1 MLVYT
6 VASMTANKK
15 SDVGL
20 FGLGNMGAAVASRL
34 TALGEVVAYDP
45 DPERKGGDGIR
56 VAATPEEVAAA
67 RTVVL
72 SLPTPATSAQ
82 VVAAIAPL
90 MGDGGLIIETSTVNP
105 ADVQALADAAA
116 PHGVRVI
123 DAAILSGVAQMYAG
137 TSALLIGGD
146 EADVA
151 AARPVL
157 DALAVRQKHFGPLGS
172 GMAAKVVNNAVAHAV
187 MVVLVEAGAMA
198 KATGVSGQD
207 LVDLLTGEDAGLT
220 RPLTH
225 RFAERVMRGA
235 YDGGMPT
242 EAARKDSTLAL
253 ELAQHTGVPLFA
265 IQAAHTVYELGL
277 GAGLG
282 RDDYASIAKLWENW
296 TGRDLKETQ

>member
-1 MLVYT
+1 
-6 VASMTANKK
+6 MTN
-15 SDVGL
+15 VGL

-34 TALGEVVAYDP
+34 TALGEVIAYDP
-45 DPERKGGDGIR
+45 DPERKGGDR
-56 VAATPEEVAAA
+56 VRLVDTPEEVATAG
-67 RTVVL
+67 TVVL
-72 SLPTPATSAQ
+72 SLPAPAVSAQ
-82 VVAAIAPL
+82 VVKTIAPL
-90 MGDGGLIIETSTVNP
+90 MGDDGLIIETSTVNP

-137 TSALLIGGD
+137 TSALLIGGAD
-146 EADVA
+146 ADVD

-157 DALAVRQKHFGPLGS
+157 DALAVRQKHFGPLGA

-225 RFAERVMRGA
+225 RFAERIMRGA

-265 IQAAHTVYELGL
+265 IQAAHTVYELGI
-277 GAGLG
+277 GAGMG
-282 RDDYASIAKLWENW
+282 RDDYASIARLWENW
-296 TGRDLKETQ
+296 TGRDLKETP